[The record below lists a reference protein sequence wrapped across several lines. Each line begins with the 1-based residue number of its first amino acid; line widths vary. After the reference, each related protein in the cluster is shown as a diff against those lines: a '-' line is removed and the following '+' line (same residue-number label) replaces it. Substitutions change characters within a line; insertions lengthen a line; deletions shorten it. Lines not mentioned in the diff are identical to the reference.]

1 MITENTENKPK
12 NKITMK
18 EYKEMTSPEKYDY
31 TRRRL
36 FTDSIGFR
44 DIWNRKNMFSVSSET
59 DLSDIPTASWG
70 SYPFATVQ
78 IRNGKI
84 SEVHEGS
91 VNVWKGMDKSGRINY
106 ESKERCDL
114 VESGKAQATLT
125 PITRKS
131 KKSGIQLDKEK
142 SLHLGYQAHHVICG
156 FKYTNSAKEA
166 VKSHPQF
173 VRLLLDDLRTQR
185 WGHTIAYYEIMLTRQ
200 TDSDGE
206 YYYTTDGQLYT
217 SFADCKI
224 DNIQQTKKGE
234 DIDLSS
240 VSQYL
245 QTEITYDYLPANEDM
260 WKKPMSFLSP
270 KSETNPKARL
280 SPFVKLVASN
290 KGQSLNGSVMVSC
303 GCCSAGRQRYWCNRG
318 YSSGYTSDQCSWCRG
333 RGFTFITQS
342 QFDKINSDTI
352 TEVKTNVETR
362 HAHPEIAA
370 LQDALDMGTVPNR
383 SIGFAKSLVSQFLEN
398 GKLSS
403 SQMYYVKELN
413 TPQASRGGN
422 PKIDALKEVHES
434 LTGRDKN
441 FAIDLIGGWNKYG
454 RLSDKQMYW
463 VGELTKKGIASNPDT
478 TKVQD
483 GWDAVVELFN
493 QFEGSENGSPLKH
506 PIITLVVDSNTKE
519 APAPCVPKYGTKGV
533 ETFDAFQRELVIRP
547 LNFFDK
553 KTRTTEAAEL
563 QFTEAE
569 RASSQDSR
577 RFIQTGATLARGN
590 VNRFNGS
597 MTPSMGLPDDTWI
610 VLQSLRADPISTIRR
625 LGRKSGYCCFCS
637 KHLSTDVSMT
647 HGYGATCAKN
657 AGLPHGKKSAKL
669 IETEIANEVSR
680 VVMQLE
686 GGSWAVVCLETNSVI
701 MTFDNKDQAENW
713 LDEDTKVSFQNKA
726 GELVE

>member
-1 MITENTENKPK
+1 MITKNTLNDPKSKIPSTVFLNDMTAIQRYNRIRMKLQSTGLMVKQPTSDDEHQHYALIQTEDISHIPIAYSRFGGQVRENNFGVK
-12 NKITMK
+12 
-18 EYKEMTSPEKYDY
+18 KYDSPIDWWGRKIY
-31 TRRRL
+31 LGQTGGKDLLELVKNGDRQSAKVLMPR
-36 FTDSIGFR
+36 S
-44 DIWNRKNMFSVSSET
+44 WNVAAKSHDVGIYGEKNMGNGYET
-59 DLSDIPTASWG
+59 
-70 SYPFATVQ
+70 
-78 IRNGKI
+78 RN
-84 SEVHEGS
+84 
-91 VNVWKGMDKSGRINY
+91 
-106 ESKERCDL
+106 L
-114 VESGKAQATLT
+114 
-125 PITRKS
+125 
-131 KKSGIQLDKEK
+131 
-142 SLHLGYQAHHVICG
+142 ICG
-156 FKYTNSAKEA
+156 FKDGSSPETIHIPLNYYGYAHSMAGTISARYD
-166 VKSHPQF
+166 
-173 VRLLLDDLRTQR
+173 RLRRSILVQR
-185 WGHTIAYYEIMLTRQ
+185 K
-200 TDSDGE
+200 TDSNGE
-206 YYYTTDGQLYT
+206 YYYVCEDGILFH
-217 SFADCKI
+217 SVAD
-224 DNIQQTKKGE
+224 TKVVSGGQYDDKPFKLPSLNR
-234 DIDLSS
+234 ILPQPASYSILSANEQKLS
-240 VSQYL
+240 VSQLKRGSTKRPYVKQL
-245 QTEITYDYLPANEDM
+245 SANWD
-260 WKKPMSFLSP
+260 
-270 KSETNPKARL
+270 KSLKGA
-280 SPFVKLVASN
+280 VLVACQCC
-290 KGQSLNGSVMVSC
+290 KGVGRTSASIYSKGSAC
-303 GCCSAGRQRYWCNRG
+303 EWCNATG
-318 YSSGYTSDQCSWCRG
+318 LS
-333 RGFTFITQS
+333 FIS
-342 QFDKINSDTI
+342 EKQFSALPDSKNNSVVETD
-352 TEVKTNVETR
+352 VETR

-383 SIGFAKSLVSQFLEN
+383 SISFAKSLVSQFLEN

-493 QFEGSENGSPLKH
+493 QFEGSENGKPLKH

-590 VNRFNGS
+590 VNRFNGT

-657 AGLPHGKKSAKL
+657 AGLPYGKKSAK
-669 IETEIANEVSR
+669 IIDAEIANEVSR

>member
-1 MITENTENKPK
+1 MITENTLNDPK
-12 NKITMK
+12 SKITA
-18 EYKEMTSPEKYDY
+18 EVFHYD
-31 TRRRL
+31 
-36 FTDSIGFR
+36 
-44 DIWNRKNMFSVSSET
+44 
-59 DLSDIPTASWG
+59 
-70 SYPFATVQ
+70 
-78 IRNGKI
+78 
-84 SEVHEGS
+84 
-91 VNVWKGMDKSGRINY
+91 
-106 ESKERCDL
+106 
-114 VESGKAQATLT
+114 LT
-125 PITRKS
+125 PIQRYNRIKMKLQSTGLVVKQPTNDDEHQHYALIQTEDISHIPIAYSRFGGQVRENRNRYDTAIDWWGRKISLSNNAGSDLLELVKNGDRQSAKVLMPRSWNVAAKSHDVGIYGEKNMGNGYETRN
-131 KKSGIQLDKEK
+131 L
-142 SLHLGYQAHHVICG
+142 ICG
-156 FKYTNSAKEA
+156 FQDGSSPETIHIPLDYYGQNTSIIGTLTDRYD
-166 VKSHPQF
+166 
-173 VRLLLDDLRTQR
+173 RLRRSILVHRK
-185 WGHTIAYYEIMLTRQ
+185 
-200 TDSDGE
+200 TDSNGE
-206 YYYTTDGQLYT
+206 YYYVCEDGILFHSVADTKVISGCQFNDKPFKQNCLLNILPKPASFNITTV
-217 SFADCKI
+217 SS
-224 DNIQQTKKGE
+224 TKP
-234 DIDLSS
+234 S
-240 VSQYL
+240 VKHLKNGS
-245 QTEITYDYLPANEDM
+245 N
-260 WKKPMSFLSP
+260 KKPYVKQLSANWGNSLKGAVLVACQCCKGVGRSSGNIYNKGFACEYCNATGLTFISEKQFSALP
-270 KSETNPKARL
+270 DSKNNSVVETN
-280 SPFVKLVASN
+280 V
-290 KGQSLNGSVMVSC
+290 
-303 GCCSAGRQRYWCNRG
+303 
-318 YSSGYTSDQCSWCRG
+318 D
-333 RGFTFITQS
+333 
-342 QFDKINSDTI
+342 
-352 TEVKTNVETR
+352 TR

-370 LQDALDMGTVPNR
+370 LQDALDMGTVPNY
-383 SIGFAKSLVSQFLEN
+383 SIDFANNLIHTFISK

-403 SQMYYVKELN
+403 DQMYHVKKLN
-413 TPQASRGGN
+413 TPQASRSGN
-422 PKIDALKEVHES
+422 PKVDALKDVRGS
-434 LTGRDKN
+434 LSTVKNKKGSSDRD
-441 FAIDLIGGWNKYG
+441 FANNLIDSWNRYG
-454 RLSDKQMYW
+454 RLSDKQIYW
-463 VGELTKKGIASNPDT
+463 VEELTKKGIATSPDV

-493 QFEGSENGSPLKH
+493 QFEGSENGKPLKH

-590 VNRFNGS
+590 VNRFNGT

-657 AGLPHGKKSAKL
+657 AGLPHGKKSAAL
-669 IETEIANEVSR
+669 IEKEIQNEVSR

>member
-1 MITENTENKPK
+1 MITENTLNDPK
-12 NKITMK
+12 SRITA
-18 EYKEMTSPEKYDY
+18 EVFHYD
-31 TRRRL
+31 
-36 FTDSIGFR
+36 
-44 DIWNRKNMFSVSSET
+44 
-59 DLSDIPTASWG
+59 
-70 SYPFATVQ
+70 
-78 IRNGKI
+78 
-84 SEVHEGS
+84 
-91 VNVWKGMDKSGRINY
+91 
-106 ESKERCDL
+106 
-114 VESGKAQATLT
+114 LT
-125 PITRKS
+125 PIQRYNRIRMKLQSTGLIVKQPKNDDEHQHFALIQTEDISHIPIAYSRFGGQVREISNRYDTAIDWWGRKISLSNSAGSDLLELVKNGDRQSVKVLMPRSWNVAAKSHDVGIYGEKNMGNGYETRN
-131 KKSGIQLDKEK
+131 L
-142 SLHLGYQAHHVICG
+142 ICG
-156 FKYTNSAKEA
+156 FKDGSSPETIHIPLNYYGYANSMAGTI
-166 VKSHPQF
+166 S
-173 VRLLLDDLRTQR
+173 VRYDRLRRSILVQR
-185 WGHTIAYYEIMLTRQ
+185 K
-200 TDSDGE
+200 TDSNGE
-206 YYYTTDGQLYT
+206 YYYVCEDGILFHSIADTKVVSGGQYDDKPIKQNSLNHILPHPASFDITTVTSTKPSVKQLK
-217 SFADCKI
+217 SGS
-224 DNIQQTKKGE
+224 N
-234 DIDLSS
+234 
-240 VSQYL
+240 
-245 QTEITYDYLPANEDM
+245 
-260 WKKPMSFLSP
+260 KKPYVKQLSA
-270 KSETNPKARL
+270 NWGL
-280 SPFVKLVASN
+280 SLKGAVLVACQCC
-290 KGQSLNGSVMVSC
+290 KGVGRTSASIYNEGSACEYCNATGLSFISEKQF
-303 GCCSAGRQRYWCNRG
+303 SALPDSKN
-318 YSSGYTSDQCSWCRG
+318 
-333 RGFTFITQS
+333 
-342 QFDKINSDTI
+342 NSVVETD
-352 TEVKTNVETR
+352 VETR

-383 SIGFAKSLVSQFLEN
+383 SITFAKSLVSQFLAN

-422 PKIDALKEVHES
+422 PKIDALKKVHES

-493 QFEGSENGSPLKH
+493 QFEGSENGKPLKH
-506 PIITLVVDSNTKE
+506 PIITLVVESNTKE

-577 RFIQTGATLARGN
+577 RFIQTGVTLARGN

-610 VLQSLRADPISTIRR
+610 VLQSLRADPIATIRR

-637 KHLSTDVSMT
+637 KDLSTDVSMT

>member
-1 MITENTENKPK
+1 MITENTLNDPK
-12 NKITMK
+12 
-18 EYKEMTSPEKYDY
+18 S
-31 TRRRL
+31 R
-36 FTDSIGFR
+36 
-44 DIWNRKNMFSVSSET
+44 
-59 DLSDIPTASWG
+59 
-70 SYPFATVQ
+70 
-78 IRNGKI
+78 I
-84 SEVHEGS
+84 SAKDFLH
-91 VNVWKGMDKSGRINY
+91 D
-106 ESKERCDL
+106 
-114 VESGKAQATLT
+114 LT
-125 PITRKS
+125 PIQRYNRMRMKLQSTGLVVKQPTNNDEHQHYALIQTEDISHIPIAYSRFGGQVRVNNFDVKKYDSPIDWWGRNILLAHTTQKDLIELVKNGDRQSAKVLMPRSWNVAAKSHDVGIYGEKNIGNGYETRN
-131 KKSGIQLDKEK
+131 L
-142 SLHLGYQAHHVICG
+142 ICG
-156 FKYTNSAKEA
+156 FKDGSSPETIHIPLDYYGASNTMIGTISARYD
-166 VKSHPQF
+166 
-173 VRLLLDDLRTQR
+173 RLRRSILVQR
-185 WGHTIAYYEIMLTRQ
+185 K
-200 TDSDGE
+200 TDSNGE
-206 YYYTTDGQLYT
+206 YYYVCEDGILFHSIADTKVVSGGQYDDKPFKQNCLNNILPKPASFDIISLTSTKPSVKQLKNG
-217 SFADCKI
+217 S
-224 DNIQQTKKGE
+224 N
-234 DIDLSS
+234 
-240 VSQYL
+240 
-245 QTEITYDYLPANEDM
+245 
-260 WKKPMSFLSP
+260 KKPYVKQLSANWGNSL
-270 KSETNPKARL
+270 KGA
-280 SPFVKLVASN
+280 VLVACQCCKGVGRTSGNIYN
-290 KGQSLNGSVMVSC
+290 KGSACEYCNATGLSFISEKQFSALPDSKNNSVVE
-303 GCCSAGRQRYWCNRG
+303 
-318 YSSGYTSDQCSWCRG
+318 TD
-333 RGFTFITQS
+333 
-342 QFDKINSDTI
+342 
-352 TEVKTNVETR
+352 VETR

-383 SIGFAKSLVSQFLEN
+383 SIGFAQSLVSQFLAN

-422 PKIDALKEVHES
+422 PKIDALKKVHES

-441 FAIDLIGGWNKYG
+441 FAIDLIGSWNKYG

-463 VGELTKKGIASNPDT
+463 VGELTKKGIATSPDV

-493 QFEGSENGSPLKH
+493 QFEGSENGKPLKH
-506 PIITLVVDSNTKE
+506 PIITLVVESNTKE

-590 VNRFNGS
+590 VNRFNGT

-657 AGLPHGKKSAKL
+657 AGLPYGKKSAAL
-669 IETEIANEVSR
+669 IEKEIENEVSR

>member
-1 MITENTENKPK
+1 MITENTLNDPK
-12 NKITMK
+12 SRISAKDFQ
-18 EYKEMTSPEKYDY
+18 YD
-31 TRRRL
+31 
-36 FTDSIGFR
+36 
-44 DIWNRKNMFSVSSET
+44 
-59 DLSDIPTASWG
+59 
-70 SYPFATVQ
+70 
-78 IRNGKI
+78 
-84 SEVHEGS
+84 
-91 VNVWKGMDKSGRINY
+91 
-106 ESKERCDL
+106 
-114 VESGKAQATLT
+114 LT
-125 PITRKS
+125 PIQRYNRIRMKLQTSGLVVKQPTNDDEHQHYALIQTEDISHIPIAYSRFGGQVRENNFGVKKYVSPIDWWGRTIHLAHYAGSDLLELVKNGDRQSAKTLMPRSWNVAAKSHDVGIYGEKNMGNGYETRN
-131 KKSGIQLDKEK
+131 L
-142 SLHLGYQAHHVICG
+142 ICG
-156 FKYTNSAKEA
+156 FKDGSSPETIHIPLDYYGQNTSIIGTL
-166 VKSHPQF
+166 SDRYD
-173 VRLLLDDLRTQR
+173 RLRRSILVQR
-185 WGHTIAYYEIMLTRQ
+185 K
-200 TDSDGE
+200 TDSNGE
-206 YYYTTDGQLYT
+206 YYYVCEDGILFH
-217 SFADCKI
+217 SVADTKVVSGGQFDDKPFKLPSLNRI
-224 DNIQQTKKGE
+224 LPQPASYNILSVNQQK
-234 DIDLSS
+234 LS
-240 VSQYL
+240 VSQLKRGSTKRPYVKQL
-245 QTEITYDYLPANEDM
+245 SANWD
-260 WKKPMSFLSP
+260 
-270 KSETNPKARL
+270 KSLKGA
-280 SPFVKLVASN
+280 VLVACQCCKGVGRTSASIYN
-290 KGQSLNGSVMVSC
+290 KG
-303 GCCSAGRQRYWCNRG
+303 SACEWCNATG
-318 YSSGYTSDQCSWCRG
+318 LS
-333 RGFTFITQS
+333 FIS
-342 QFDKINSDTI
+342 EKQFQALPDSKNNSVV
-352 TEVKTNVETR
+352 ETNVETR

-383 SIGFAKSLVSQFLEN
+383 SIGFAQSLVSQFLAN

-422 PKIDALKEVHES
+422 PKIDALKKVHES

-441 FAIDLIGGWNKYG
+441 FAIDLIGSWNKYG

-463 VGELTKKGIASNPDT
+463 VGELTKKGIATSPDV

-493 QFEGSENGSPLKH
+493 QFEGSENGKSLKH
-506 PIITLVVDSNTKE
+506 PIITLVVESNTKK

-569 RASSQDSR
+569 RAASQDSR

-590 VNRFNGS
+590 VNRFNGT

-610 VLQSLRADPISTIRR
+610 VLQSLRADPIATIRR
-625 LGRKSGYCCFCS
+625 LGRKSGYCCFCGR
-637 KHLSTDVSMT
+637 HLSTDVSMT

-657 AGLPHGKKSAKL
+657 AGLPYGKKSAKL
-669 IETEIANEVSR
+669 IDAEIANEVSR